1 MEHISAEKY
10 IAGKRFIHFTME
22 EMICELTGQRNIK
35 QLIQKIIAR
44 KKGYFGEAITHETMK
59 ELQAA
64 LREKGEKDLLR
75 ASEVAKT
82 AIEDTLISLQ
92 SGDRLEDSKVKL
104 GEYMRDRL
112 KMNSSEFKLFLD
124 LS

>member
-1 MEHISAEKY
+1 
-10 IAGKRFIHFTME
+10 
-22 EMICELTGQRNIK
+22 MICELAGQRNIK
-35 QLIQKIIAR
+35 QVIQKINAR
-44 KKGYFGEAITHETMK
+44 KKGYFGEVITHETMK

-75 ASEVAKT
+75 ASELAKT
-82 AIEDTLISLQ
+82 AIEETLISLQ

-112 KMNSSEFKLFLD
+112 KMSPSEFKLFLD